1 MRLMIDTNIIL
12 DVLLKREPFYTQS
25 RTVLDLC
32 EKRQISGF
40 VSASSVTD
48 IFYIIRRTLHDTE
61 VTYKAIDL
69 LLNIVGI
76 LDVTAEDVYS
86 AFAKQAKDFEDCLL
100 AECAILILMFIVLK
114 KLCCLMLNVR
124 IFKVKYYYSR
134 TL

>member
-1 MRLMIDTNIIL
+1 MIDTNIIL

-48 IFYIIRRTLHDTE
+48 IFYLIRRTLHDTE

-100 AECAILILMFIVLK
+100 AECAKSNKCVGIVTRNNKDFQGFDIDVYSPEEVVL
-114 KLCCLMLNVR
+114 LNA
-124 IFKVKYYYSR
+124 
-134 TL
+134 